1 MINVG
6 IIGYGYWG
14 PNLVRNFFSNNK
26 CNVLKVADKNPKR
39 LEVLKKFYPS
49 IEAVS
54 DAYDIINDNNIDAV
68 VIATP
73 VSSHYELA
81 KASLLNNKHVLVE
94 KPFTLNLK
102 EAEELV
108 SISEKN
114 KRVLM
119 IDHVFVYNPAVI
131 RMKELIKNGDIGDLR
146 YYDAVRI
153 NLGLFQQDVNVL
165 WDLAVHDISILLYI
179 YEKKPLSLSAT
190 GVSHLKNSLENIAY
204 ITLFYDN
211 DFIAH
216 INVSWVS
223 PVKIRRI
230 IVGGSSKM
238 LIYDDIEPTEK
249 IKIYD
254 AGYYIKDIVKEEE
267 RYRILI
273 DYRLGDI
280 YVPKVQQVEALS
292 NVVEDFL
299 DSIIKNKLPISNGYF
314 GLEVMNILEKANL
327 SIKERGKELK
337 L

>member
-1 MINVG
+1 MVKIG

-26 CNVLKVADKNPKR
+26 CKVLKVADKNPKR
-39 LEVLKKFYPS
+39 LETLKKFYPS

-54 DAYDIINDNNIDAV
+54 DAYDVINDNKIDAV

-73 VSSHYELA
+73 VSTHYELA
-81 KASLLNNKHVLVE
+81 KASLLSNKHVLVE
-94 KPFTLNLK
+94 KPFTLNL
-102 EAEELV
+102 EQAEELV
-108 SISEKN
+108 CLSEKT
-114 KRVLM
+114 KKILM
-119 IDHVFVYNPAVI
+119 VDHVFVYNPAVI
-131 RMKELIKNGDIGDLR
+131 RIKEFIKNGEIGELK
-146 YYDAVRI
+146 YYDATRI

-179 YEKKPLSLSAT
+179 YEKKPYSLSAT
-190 GVSHLKNSLENIAY
+190 GVSHLKNSSENIAY

-211 DFIAH
+211 EFIAH

-223 PVKIRRI
+223 PVKIRKI
-230 IVGGSSKM
+230 IIGGSSKM
-238 LIYDDIEPTEK
+238 IIYDDIEPTEK

-254 AGYYIKDIVKEEE
+254 VGYYIKDVIKEEE
-267 RYRILI
+267 RYKILI

-280 YVPKVQQVEALS
+280 YIPKIKQVEALS

-299 DSIIKNKLPISNGYF
+299 DSIINNKLPISNGYF
-314 GLEVMNILEKANL
+314 GLEVMRILESANI
-327 SIKERGKELK
+327 SIKVKGKEVK